1 MPLLH
6 LSKPSQTT
14 SAVMSK
20 IIFVTAWPVERSS
33 KANRNKPSHRLCVM
47 FVCFSLSPCF
57 RGPTRGHFQD
67 VSGSRKRSTKERSIE
82 SDAANL
88 STGGNHFTCQ
98 PLRMSSFIFRLEG
111 QEKAY
116 NSIHRHPD
124 VPLASIWHAGF
135 LPFYFLFLN
144 DDWGV

>member
-1 MPLLH
+1 MPLLQ
-6 LSKPSQTT
+6 LLKPSQTT

-33 KANRNKPSHRLCVM
+33 KANRDKPLPLVILS
-47 FVCFSLSPCF
+47 VCLFLSLSVF
-57 RGPTRGHFQD
+57 SGPHEGPFWD
-67 VSGSRKRSTKERSIE
+67 ESGSRKRSTKERSIE

-88 STGGNHFTCQ
+88 STGGNHFTCL
-98 PLRMSSFIFRLEG
+98 PLHMSSFIFRLEG

-124 VPLASIWHAGF
+124 VPLASIWHVTF
-135 LPFYFLFLN
+135 LPFYFMFLN
-144 DDWGV
+144 DDWVM